1 MCCEIGA
8 RGFRTVNVWSRLA
21 YVYILSN
28 FLGFGREAREGGGG
42 RLGREGVTFDFICP
56 KFTPSSSNSGGSPS
70 YPSVPKAASHPVLNP
85 PCSPIRPLGSG

>member
-28 FLGFGREAREGGGG
+28 FWDLGGRRGKGGGALGEGG
-42 RLGREGVTFDFICP
+42 
-56 KFTPSSSNSGGSPS
+56 S
-70 YPSVPKAASHPVLNP
+70 YL
-85 PCSPIRPLGSG
+85 